1 MNKTIGGIYYSDNRL
16 NKEILNVCQEQLRK
30 VFDENKIVSVT
41 LKPMDFGK
49 NIVLKNRERSYPT
62 MALQILMALETSTSD
77 YVFFLEHD
85 LLYNFSHFDFVP
97 KRDDIYY
104 YNINNFRWFFGADT
118 AITYDGLTSLS
129 GLCCNR
135 ELAIR
140 HYKLRLKLIEEQGL
154 DKIRSREPR
163 WARKFGYEPATKSIR
178 HGGVTDEEHVKRMSK
193 LPNIDIRHKNTFSRP
208 KTTLRE
214 FNHLPTNWK
223 EEKIEDIPG
232 WDLKKIFDLSKE
244 K

>member
-1 MNKTIGGIYYSDNRL
+1 MKKTIGGIYYSDNRL
-16 NKEILNVCQEQLRK
+16 DRRIRNICHDQLRK
-30 VFDENKIVSVT
+30 AFDESKIVSVT
-41 LKPMDFGK
+41 LKPMNFGK
-49 NIVLKNRERSYPT
+49 NIVLKDRLRSYPT
-62 MALQILMALETSTSD
+62 MALQILMALEASTAD

-85 LLYNFSHFDFVP
+85 VLYHPSHFDFIP
-97 KRDDIYY
+97 PTDDIYY
-104 YNINNFRWFFGADT
+104 YNINNWRWWMGHDT

-163 WARKFGYEPATKSIR
+163 WARKFGYEPGSKKRRRGGITNEDHIKRKS
-178 HGGVTDEEHVKRMSK
+178 EF
-193 LPNIDIRHKNTFSRP
+193 PNVDIRHPGTFSAP
-208 KTTLRE
+208 KIALE
-214 FNHLPTNWK
+214 SFKHKPENWNEIPI
-223 EEKIEDIPG
+223 EEIPS
-232 WDLKKIFDLSKE
+232 WDLRGLFNLPKE